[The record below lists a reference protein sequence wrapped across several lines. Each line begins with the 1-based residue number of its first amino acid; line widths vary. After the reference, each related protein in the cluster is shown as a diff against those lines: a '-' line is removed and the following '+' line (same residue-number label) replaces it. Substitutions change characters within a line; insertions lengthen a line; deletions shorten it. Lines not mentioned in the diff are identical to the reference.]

1 MLSLSAYLAVGAV
14 MGWLASLLL
23 RTSRWQELGVNLV
36 AGMAGASAAGWVAPP
51 LIGAPPL
58 AHNTLSLEA
67 LALAV
72 LGAILVLALVDMARR
87 HRHVG

>member
-23 RTSRWQELGVNLV
+23 RSSRWQELGLNLGV
-36 AGMAGASAAGWVAPP
+36 GMAGAAAAGWLAPP
-51 LIGAPPL
+51 LVGAPPL
-58 AHNTLSLEA
+58 AQNTVSLEA

-72 LGAILVLALVDMARR
+72 LGAMLVLALVDVARR
-87 HRHVG
+87 HRHIG